1 MVRKVC
7 VVVTA
12 RPSYS
17 RIKTVLRALKAH
29 PEVELQL
36 VVAASAII
44 ERYGNVAS
52 VMEGDGF
59 TITARVHSLLEG
71 DTLIG
76 TAKST
81 GIGMSELASVFDQLR
96 PDIVVTVA
104 DRYETLATAA
114 AAAYCNIPLAHIQ
127 GGEITGSIDEKVRH
141 AVTKLADLHFVCTER
156 ARQYV
161 IRMGEHEERVFKT
174 GCPSIDI
181 AREVME
187 NPRPDFDPLDHYG
200 GVGPRLDLSQ
210 GYLVVLQHPVT
221 TEIEDARNQISA
233 TVEAI
238 KRLALPTIW
247 FWPNVDAGSDVL
259 SKLLR
264 TERER
269 GALEHV
275 HFFRNM
281 TPEDFLYTLLRA
293 KCLVGNSSV
302 ALRESAYLGVPALN
316 IGNRQRFR
324 ERGRNVIDAPY
335 DSDAI
340 IAAIEA
346 SVANGHHTRDEIYGD
361 GTAGV
366 KIADLLASL
375 PTRID
380 KHLSYVDGPSSER

>member
-17 RIKTVLRALKAH
+17 RIKSALRALNNH
-29 PEVELQL
+29 PKVELQL

-52 VMEGDGF
+52 VMQGDGF
-59 TITARVHSLLEG
+59 TIAARAHSLLEG

-76 TAKST
+76 AAKST

-141 AVTKLADLHFVCTER
+141 AVTKLADLHFVSTER

-161 IRMGEHEERVFKT
+161 IRMGEHTERVFKT

-181 AREVME
+181 AREVLA
-187 NPRPDFDPLDHYG
+187 NPRPDFNPLDQYG
-200 GVGPRLDLSQ
+200 GVGPALDLSQ

-221 TEIEDARNQISA
+221 TEIDETWDHIGE

-238 KRLALPTIW
+238 KRLVMPTIW
-247 FWPNVDAGSDVL
+247 FWPNVDAGSDAL
-259 SKLLR
+259 SKMLR

-269 GALEHV
+269 GALQHV

-281 TPEDFLYTLLRA
+281 QPEDFLYALVGS

-302 ALRESAYLGVPALN
+302 ALRESAYLGVPAIN

-324 ERGRNVIDAPY
+324 ERGRNVIDVPY
-335 DSDAI
+335 DCEAI
-340 IAAIEA
+340 IDAVRA
-346 SVANGHHTRDEIYGD
+346 SIANGRYERDEIYGD
-361 GTAGV
+361 GTAGA
-366 KIADLLASL
+366 KIAELLSSV
-375 PTRID
+375 PTSID
-380 KHLSYVDGPSSER
+380 KHLSYVDG